1 MNAWTPIAACA
12 PAATPSGGGS
22 SSLFMEMVEVTLPNT
37 LAHLTNTPDGA
48 FIMLVLNGRTFLPLG
63 TSPPFSVAGQV
74 ITWLSTVWGLAPGDE
89 VNVAYSVG
97 SA

>member
-1 MNAWTPIAACA
+1 
-12 PAATPSGGGS
+12 
-22 SSLFMEMVEVTLPNT
+22 MEMVEVTLPNT
-37 LAHLTNTPDGA
+37 LAQLTKTPDGV

-63 TSPPFSVAGQV
+63 PLPPFSVAGQV
-74 ITWLSTVWGLAPGDE
+74 ITWLSTVWGLVPGDE